1 MSNIYKYLI
10 ASLLV
15 LSWLSFFFLGYKMG
29 EKSENRT
36 VKIDTTYVEVNHV
49 APTPSAE
56 KKVDVISVP
65 FKISTANPQ
74 EPAIPQTEIDVID
87 PATLDSLFRATCD
100 TTISVDTVRKEVM
113 IPITQK
119 EYKDSDYVAWVSG
132 YRAKLDSIQVYR
144 KTITVTKAQ
153 TVTKRNPFSLGIIG
167 GVGYG
172 VITRKPDIFVGVGGS
187 IRIW

>member
-1 MSNIYKYLI
+1 MKNFRENAISWIVIALYLLCGVGI
-10 ASLLV
+10 FYA
-15 LSWLSFFFLGYKMG
+15 GYLTGVSRGKHLHQNTSMAV
-29 EKSENRT
+29 T
-36 VKIDTTYVEVNHV
+36 VDSDKHV
-49 APTPSAE
+49 APAPVKTIPQGYV
-56 KKVDVISVP
+56 KVPVVTKLP
-65 FKISTANPQ
+65 EPN
-74 EPAIPQTEIDVID
+74 EPAIPHNGIIIFNPKEIEHITDT
-87 PATLDSLFRATCD
+87 ANHDSASAL
-100 TTISVDTVRKEVM
+100 V
-113 IPITQK
+113 PIVQK
-119 EYKDSDYVAWVSG
+119 EYRDSDYVAWVSG